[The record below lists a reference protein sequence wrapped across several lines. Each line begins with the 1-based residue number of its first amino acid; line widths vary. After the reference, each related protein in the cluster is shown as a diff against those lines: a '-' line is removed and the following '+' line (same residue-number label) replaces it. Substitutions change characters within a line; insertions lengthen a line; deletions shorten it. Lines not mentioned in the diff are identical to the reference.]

1 MENDK
6 NINVINVIILG
17 DKEVG
22 KTSIFNFIKENNSIQ
37 TDINNDIN
45 DIDCFILKATYEKKN
60 ITISL
65 NIKDIKNPE
74 NFKGNMPIQY
84 IRNNHIV
91 LLVFSDLK
99 SLNNIKENW
108 YKFNKENTNIENTRY
123 ILIGNKADL
132 FGDERDE
139 IIKQGN
145 IFAEEI
151 DAHFITSSV
160 ISKDNMDNLERYIIT
175 EAKRFIDEE
184 DKKLNEKKNNI
195 ELKEKNE
202 DENENNSDNGKCC
215 VLC

>member
-22 KTSIFNFIKENNSIQ
+22 KTSIFNFIKENNS

-45 DIDCFILKATYEKKN
+45 DIDCFILKANYEKKN
-60 ITISL
+60 TTISL

-74 NFKGNMPIQY
+74 NFKGNIPIQY

-151 DAHFITSSV
+151 DAHFITCSV
-160 ISKDNMDNLERYIIT
+160 ISKDNLDNIERYIIT

-195 ELKEKNE
+195 ELKEENE
-202 DENENNSDNGKCC
+202 DENENNYDNRNCC
-215 VLC
+215 FC